1 VSRFKT
7 WAIQAI
13 VSAIILALM
22 FGLIFGIRGRLLIA
36 LPITTALVIATVG
49 WLRNS
54 ASRVVTVRKQQN
66 PGPHFG

>member
-54 ASRVVTVRKQQN
+54 GQQSSH
-66 PGPHFG
+66 G